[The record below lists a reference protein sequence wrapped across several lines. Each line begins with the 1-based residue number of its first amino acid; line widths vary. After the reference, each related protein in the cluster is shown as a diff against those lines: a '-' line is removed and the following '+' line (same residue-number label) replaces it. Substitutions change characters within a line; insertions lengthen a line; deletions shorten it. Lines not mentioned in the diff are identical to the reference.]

1 MKSGLGRLN
10 FTRGW
15 KKLLMLEWFIKV
27 ILSGFGH
34 FKYGPRYFKSHAKDK
49 KTQKTHKVNFK
60 ITTSLFF
67 VEKN

>member
-1 MKSGLGRLN
+1 
-10 FTRGW
+10 
-15 KKLLMLEWFIKV
+15 MLEWFIKV

-67 VEKN
+67 VKKKLKAI